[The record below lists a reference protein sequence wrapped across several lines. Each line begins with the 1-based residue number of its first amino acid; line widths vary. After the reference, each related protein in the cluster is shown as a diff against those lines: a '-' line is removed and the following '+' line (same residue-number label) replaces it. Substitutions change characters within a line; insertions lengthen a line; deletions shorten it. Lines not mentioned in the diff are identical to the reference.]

1 MFCKKCH
8 TKLPEGAIIC
18 AVCGTN
24 NADTELSNIVTNISN
39 IQNPAKD
46 IKVDKQEYPTKQGIS
61 AGAII
66 VILVIIALLVFITL
80 KAFGQI

>member
-24 NADTELSNIVTNISN
+24 NADTELSNIVTNIAHT
-39 IQNPAKD
+39 QNPEKE
-46 IKVDKQEYPTKQGIS
+46 IKVDKNEYGTKKRIS

-66 VILVIIALLVFITL
+66 VILVIITLLVFITL
-80 KAFGQI
+80 KALGEI